1 MRTSTCDNVLNAVG
15 GIDLMR
21 AVYYA
26 FTWWS
31 QKLETEVGT
40 GPHPFYMSARPV
52 ENAWVRSAV
61 VRTGASRSC
70 RIQWPSGAVLV
81 TCA

>member
-52 ENAWVRSAV
+52 EIAWGGVGEWR
-61 VRTGASRSC
+61 G
-70 RIQWPSGAVLV
+70 
-81 TCA
+81 